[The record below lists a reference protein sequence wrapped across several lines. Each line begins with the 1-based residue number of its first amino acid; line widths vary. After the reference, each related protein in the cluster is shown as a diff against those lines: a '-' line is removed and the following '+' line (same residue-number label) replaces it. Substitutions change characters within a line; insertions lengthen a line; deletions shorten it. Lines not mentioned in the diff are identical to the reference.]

1 MSLLLT
7 LNIFLHL
14 TLVFLLLILNMELPA
29 GLIQLISVNSPNA
42 KIKDKEQVRNTNI
55 AILLRFI

>member
-1 MSLLLT
+1 
-7 LNIFLHL
+7 
-14 TLVFLLLILNMELPA
+14 MELPA

-42 KIKDKEQVRNTNI
+42 KTKDKEQVRNTNI